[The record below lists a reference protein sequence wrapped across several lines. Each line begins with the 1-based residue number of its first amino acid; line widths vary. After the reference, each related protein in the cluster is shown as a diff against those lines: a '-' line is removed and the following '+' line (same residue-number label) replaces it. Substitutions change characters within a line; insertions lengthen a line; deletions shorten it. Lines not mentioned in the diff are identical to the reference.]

1 MHNDRLPPENDLR
14 RTLNVS
20 RVTVR
25 AALKELEEKGLV
37 YQRRGS
43 GTFVGEHSLPQRA
56 ELTYVPY
63 VAPSFSKYFR
73 QMEILSGIEDY
84 LKSRGMYV
92 TFHSTG
98 DRESRSEILL
108 RLPHPGGH
116 RRRRRRCAADD
127 RKPRSADHHVRSAV
141 FRQGRR
147 AAQLCCARMAD
158 PRKEYEQIYMRTVL
172 LARASTRPRR
182 PAQADGN
189 GE

>member
-1 MHNDRLPPENDLR
+1 MISCAQNAACEEGEGRATDRPPANKTEQTQQYILNYIQERHLVHNDRLPPENDLC

-43 GTFVGEHSLPQRA
+43 GTFVGEHSLSQRA

-98 DRESRSEILL
+98 DRESRSEIL
-108 RLPHPGGH
+108 
-116 RRRRRRCAADD
+116 
-127 RKPRSADHHVRSAV
+127 PRQH
-141 FRQGRR
+141 
-147 AAQLCCARMAD
+147 
-158 PRKEYEQIYMRTVL
+158 
-172 LARASTRPRR
+172 ST
-182 PAQADGN
+182 AKD
-189 GE
+189 E